1 MNASENTPLFSK
13 KNAWRFAEGAETLF
27 PQKDPIAAFV
37 SPVPVKRS
45 AVREVWKTDGYFFK
59 FDRRPRHDFDKEFRR
74 GCALASC
81 GVPVV
86 RHIACGKTGQ
96 GACLVTAA
104 LPGSVTVE
112 EFIRSRVPDGKFLS
126 AVVDF
131 LGLLERRRVV
141 HRDLHPGNVLYV
153 ERSNS
158 FFLVDV
164 RDAFPAP
171 RFCGFL
177 FSRLPLLRFLCDLSE
192 NLSDACVC
200 ELLRRMCVSDPQAF
214 FLAEIRRKAAFLR
227 REWPRRREQI
237 FSGYPKFTRR
247 EGDALFV
254 RDSGAAELENA
265 ETLPASDDVF
275 AMSFFLDLL
284 RIPHR
289 RVFRYDVKKK
299 TMEIER
305 AGESLPDRDRV
316 DELVRRA
323 RCAGVLTEP
332 GDWCTDRGGL
342 VKLSV
347 WKGK

>member
-1 MNASENTPLFSK
+1 MK
-13 KNAWRFAEGAETLF
+13 KDSWRFSAGAEAFF
-27 PQKDPIAAFV
+27 PQRDPMAFFV

-45 AVREVWKTDGYFFK
+45 AVREVWKTDKYFFK
-59 FDRRPRHDFDKEFRR
+59 FDRRPRHDFAKEFRR
-74 GCALASC
+74 GCALAAR

-86 RHIACGKTGQ
+86 RHIACGSAGQ

-104 LPGSVTVE
+104 LPDSVTVE

-126 AVVDF
+126 AAVGF
-131 LGLLERRRVV
+131 LELLERKKVV

-153 ERSNS
+153 EQSNS

-171 RFCGFL
+171 RFGGFL
-177 FSRLPLLRFLCDLSE
+177 FSRLPFLRFLCDLSE
-192 NLSDACVC
+192 NLSDVCVC
-200 ELLRRMCVSDPQAF
+200 ELLRRMNVSDPQAF
-214 FLAEIRRKAAFLR
+214 FLSEIRRKAAFVR

-247 EGDALFV
+247 EGDVLFV
-254 RDSGAAELENA
+254 RDAGPAELETA
-265 ETLPASDDVF
+265 EMLPASDDVF

-289 RVFRYDVKKK
+289 RVFCYDLKQK
-299 TMEIER
+299 TIGVER
-305 AGESLPDRDRV
+305 AGETLPARERV

-323 RCAGVLTEP
+323 RCAGVLAGP